1 MKCHEAKHRLD
12 LFMDGELSVP
22 ENLEV
27 LEHLNL
33 CVACVSV
40 YEGEKALRASLK
52 ARLGTERAPASLY
65 EKLSRVGVAPSSKP
79 EDKPLGVSFRSGKED
94 RRRWGALAAAVFFAT
109 LAATLL
115 FTPSVETPRALA
127 AEAVARHV
135 ETHDG
140 FCGEKRDDCMCPCG
154 KCCSDLRDAEGKFF
168 RRHVSH
174 TVCAHDLTPLGYSF
188 AGAAV
193 WDHRGAKVC
202 WTVQRDPAGRS
213 ITHALVATPL
223 AMDRSAGPLALL
235 SKDHPVLF
243 VPSAPGMT
251 CVFIFDAQAE
261 ADRFAAFMSGK

>member
-1 MKCHEAKHRLD
+1 
-12 LFMDGELSVP
+12 VP

-33 CVACVSV
+33 CVACASV

-65 EKLSRVGVAPSSKP
+65 EKLSQVGAAPRAVESP
-79 EDKPLGVSFRSGKED
+79 
-94 RRRWGALAAAVFFAT
+94 RRRWSALAAAVFFAT

-243 VPSAPGMT
+243 IPSAPGMT
-251 CVFIFDAQAE
+251 CVFIFDTQAE
-261 ADRFAAFMSGK
+261 ADRFAAFMSRK